1 LQLSSPSAQLVVC
14 GPDRCALR
22 PSASIPCLVLRFS
35 VGPYSLNCSLVFQTL
50 DLFGHSEMK
59 RFIAHLKLWIA
70 GPPSP
75 AIRSHRLCLEW
86 ERSTRRPLVPFKVE
100 RRCEMGPK
108 PLWRPFRCGQRAKS
122 KDQDQANFTL
132 GRILC
137 FGFRTASPP
146 SFADAYGV
154 QGGAMAEPPSRVD
167 RRQVGEPV
175 DPIQQRLAVS
185 NRRDQLARPSP
196 WRPPQIADQIEQ
208 RPSVARREVSHKHM
222 IIGAREFPTSLFV
235 QLQRLAAPAVG
246 RVRQFFAHARTS
258 RAPIV

>member
-86 ERSTRRPLVPFKVE
+86 DRSTSR
-100 RRCEMGPK
+100 
-108 PLWRPFRCGQRAKS
+108 
-122 KDQDQANFTL
+122 TL
-132 GRILC
+132 
-137 FGFRTASPP
+137 
-146 SFADAYGV
+146 
-154 QGGAMAEPPSRVD
+154 Q
-167 RRQVGEPV
+167 
-175 DPIQQRLAVS
+175 
-185 NRRDQLARPSP
+185 
-196 WRPPQIADQIEQ
+196 
-208 RPSVARREVSHKHM
+208 
-222 IIGAREFPTSLFV
+222 
-235 QLQRLAAPAVG
+235 
-246 RVRQFFAHARTS
+246 S
-258 RAPIV
+258 RAPLRNGAKTPLEAISLWPTRKNPRTKLKQISPLAASSAS